1 MIREAVDFFFA
12 RRVSRVV
19 IYGDGKCCVIEGPT
33 LHQLAQRR
41 LARKAAKRRAAE
53 RLKTA

>member
-1 MIREAVDFFFA
+1 MIKSAYEFLFA

-41 LARKAAKRRAAE
+41 IARKAAKRRAAE